1 MFNKDKFYKDILSI
15 AVPIT
20 VQSFFQSSVSV
31 IDQIMVGQ
39 LGSVSIA
46 GVGLGGKFSSLFS
59 VTISAIA
66 TGAGIL
72 ISQYYGSKNKKG
84 INDSFI
90 CNMYFSLII
99 SVFFTVISF
108 VFPIKLM
115 SIYSTDLDTI
125 NASASYLKIVSIGFI
140 PMTLT
145 LIISTFLRCIGY
157 AKYPMCASIISVFIN
172 TGLNY
177 LLIFGKSIFPAMGLE
192 GAAWATNIARIFEF
206 ILIFIFLLV
215 IKRKKKL
222 YISFNLKMDF
232 NFIRKVILIL
242 YPMLICEF
250 LWSLGENG
258 YAMIYGRIGT
268 EACAAMTLTGPIQSL
283 LIGIFSGIAS
293 ASGIIS
299 GKALGDRQFEDAYI
313 ISKKIFKIG
322 VVGSI
327 IIGIFLS
334 AIASL
339 YVKMFQVNYD
349 IKHNTI
355 YILYGFSLI
364 LFAKVSNMILG
375 GGILRSGGN
384 TKLVMFIDIIGTWMF
399 GIPIGFIAAF
409 IFRMPI
415 YQVYF
420 LLSLEEIIRLFISL
434 IVFKKRLWIRNIT

>member
-1 MFNKDKFYKDILSI
+1 
-15 AVPIT
+15 
-20 VQSFFQSSVSV
+20 
-31 IDQIMVGQ
+31 MVGQ

-46 GVGLGGKFSSLFS
+46 GAGLGGKFSSLFS

-177 LLIFGKSIFPAMGLE
+177 LLIFGKSRFPAMGLE
-192 GAAWATNIARIFEF
+192 GAAWATNIARIIEF

-215 IKRKKKL
+215 IKRKKK
-222 YISFNLKMDF
+222 I
-232 NFIRKVILIL
+232 
-242 YPMLICEF
+242 
-250 LWSLGENG
+250 
-258 YAMIYGRIGT
+258 IY
-268 EACAAMTLTGPIQSL
+268 
-283 LIGIFSGIAS
+283 F
-293 ASGIIS
+293 
-299 GKALGDRQFEDAYI
+299 F
-313 ISKKIFKIG
+313 
-322 VVGSI
+322 
-327 IIGIFLS
+327 
-334 AIASL
+334 
-339 YVKMFQVNYD
+339 
-349 IKHNTI
+349 
-355 YILYGFSLI
+355 
-364 LFAKVSNMILG
+364 
-375 GGILRSGGN
+375 
-384 TKLVMFIDIIGTWMF
+384 
-399 GIPIGFIAAF
+399 
-409 IFRMPI
+409 
-415 YQVYF
+415 
-420 LLSLEEIIRLFISL
+420 
-434 IVFKKRLWIRNIT
+434 

>member
-46 GVGLGGKFSSLFS
+46 GAGLGGKFSSLFS

-145 LIISTFLRCIGY
+145 LIISTFLRCI
-157 AKYPMCASIISVFIN
+157 
-172 TGLNY
+172 
-177 LLIFGKSIFPAMGLE
+177 
-192 GAAWATNIARIFEF
+192 
-206 ILIFIFLLV
+206 
-215 IKRKKKL
+215 
-222 YISFNLKMDF
+222 
-232 NFIRKVILIL
+232 
-242 YPMLICEF
+242 
-250 LWSLGENG
+250 
-258 YAMIYGRIGT
+258 
-268 EACAAMTLTGPIQSL
+268 
-283 LIGIFSGIAS
+283 
-293 ASGIIS
+293 
-299 GKALGDRQFEDAYI
+299 
-313 ISKKIFKIG
+313 
-322 VVGSI
+322 
-327 IIGIFLS
+327 
-334 AIASL
+334 
-339 YVKMFQVNYD
+339 
-349 IKHNTI
+349 
-355 YILYGFSLI
+355 
-364 LFAKVSNMILG
+364 
-375 GGILRSGGN
+375 
-384 TKLVMFIDIIGTWMF
+384 
-399 GIPIGFIAAF
+399 
-409 IFRMPI
+409 
-415 YQVYF
+415 
-420 LLSLEEIIRLFISL
+420 
-434 IVFKKRLWIRNIT
+434 

>member
-1 MFNKDKFYKDILSI
+1 M
-15 AVPIT
+15 
-20 VQSFFQSSVSV
+20 
-31 IDQIMVGQ
+31 
-39 LGSVSIA
+39 
-46 GVGLGGKFSSLFS
+46 
-59 VTISAIA
+59 
-66 TGAGIL
+66 
-72 ISQYYGSKNKKG
+72 
-84 INDSFI
+84 
-90 CNMYFSLII
+90 
-99 SVFFTVISF
+99 
-108 VFPIKLM
+108 
-115 SIYSTDLDTI
+115 
-125 NASASYLKIVSIGFI
+125 
-140 PMTLT
+140 
-145 LIISTFLRCIGY
+145 
-157 AKYPMCASIISVFIN
+157 
-172 TGLNY
+172 
-177 LLIFGKSIFPAMGLE
+177 LL
-192 GAAWATNIARIFEF
+192 FEF